1 MTEDE
6 IVGWHHR
13 LNGHEFEQAPGD
25 SEGQGGLVCGR
36 RWGHKGSDSTEQLT
50 NSKAKTKIAEKFVI
64 VMTGSSP
71 GLCST
76 WEEVPK

>member
-1 MTEDE
+1 M
-6 IVGWHHR
+6 VGWHHQ
-13 LNGHEFEQAPGD
+13 LNGHEFEQAPRD
-25 SEGQGGLVCGR
+25 SEGQGGLVCCR
-36 RWGHKGSDSTEQLT
+36 RWGCKGSDSTEQLT

-64 VMTGSSP
+64 VMTGSSA